1 MQGSENSIEN
11 LPKPTKD
18 KSKKAKKKKIKK
30 RSGSTLQLAPR
41 VRARLNDFLSTYSV
55 RRHYRI
61 RNYNYVPHRHVMVF
75 YNNNLL
81 RVTEAFLN
89 FVLPHV
95 RVGRPT
101 YINIDN
107 SGNVIAERI
116 NRFNRTS
123 FVYMPTTSSGDI
135 LVESSAIQH
144 DTPGV
149 VYVPLNF
156 YNIDIPSILTTYS
169 YNRSITEFLNYLVDT
184 DQN

>member
-1 MQGSENSIEN
+1 M
-11 LPKPTKD
+11 
-18 KSKKAKKKKIKK
+18 
-30 RSGSTLQLAPR
+30 
-41 VRARLNDFLSTYSV
+41 
-55 RRHYRI
+55 
-61 RNYNYVPHRHVMVF
+61 
-75 YNNNLL
+75 
-81 RVTEAFLN
+81 
-89 FVLPHV
+89 
-95 RVGRPT
+95 GRPT

-123 FVYMPTTSSGDI
+123 FVYIPTTNSRDI
-135 LVESSAIQH
+135 LVESSAIQQ

-156 YNIDIPSILTTYS
+156 YNIDIPSILTMYS